1 MGVLVLYCF
10 FQTTVL
16 LSQYTIPLPH
26 YLKTLASVTLSNI
39 LIISLNDYN
48 THVDKSL
55 NILAS

>member
-16 LSQYTIPLPH
+16 LSQYKIPLPH
-26 YLKTLASVTLSNI
+26 YLKILASLTLSNI